1 MHIPDGYLGP
11 QTYVAMYGVM
21 TPIWVVAARKV
32 RQTLRRR
39 EVPRLALAAAFSF
52 VVMLFSLPVPGGTT
66 AHPVGG
72 VLIAILLGP
81 WAAVISISVA
91 LAIQAFVFGDGGITA
106 LGANCFSAAFVGP
119 FVGYWLWSFLSR
131 RPGSGRRAGLSAA
144 IAGFISVNA
153 TAQVAAVLVG
163 IQPLIA
169 RGADGRPL
177 YFPYPLSVTIPAMA
191 FSHLFV
197 GLAEAVITAGV
208 LAYLAREEIQLSA
221 GNRFDSFEIDGQP

>member
-1 MHIPDGYLGP
+1 MHIPDGYLSP

-66 AHPVGG
+66 AHPAGG
-72 VLIAILLGP
+72 ALIAIVLGP
-81 WAAVISISVA
+81 WAAVISMSVA
-91 LAIQAFVFGDGGITA
+91 LTIQAFVFGDGGITA

-119 FVGYWLWSFLSR
+119 FVGYWIWKFLAGRQKTSR
-131 RPGSGRRAGLSAA
+131 RALLGAA
-144 IAGFISVNA
+144 IAGFISINA

-177 YFPYPLSVTIPAMA
+177 YFPYPLSVTMPAMA
-191 FSHLFV
+191 FSHVFV
-197 GLAEAVITAGV
+197 GLAEAFITAGV
-208 LAYLAREEIQLSA
+208 LAYLAREEIQPITGDFKAL
-221 GNRFDSFEIDGQP
+221 EID

>member
-11 QTYVAMYGVM
+11 QTYVAAYGAMAPVW
-21 TPIWVVAARKV
+21 IVAARKV
-32 RQTLRRR
+32 RQTMRRR

-72 VLIAILLGP
+72 ALIAITLGP

-106 LGANCFSAAFVGP
+106 LGANCFAAAFVGP
-119 FVGYWLWSFLSR
+119 FVGYWLWNLLGKRILSSRPSFSAAVSGFLS
-131 RPGSGRRAGLSAA
+131 
-144 IAGFISVNA
+144 VNVTAQA
-153 TAQVAAVLVG
+153 TAILVG

-177 YFPYPLSVTIPAMA
+177 YFPYSLSMAISAMA
-191 FSHLFV
+191 FSHIFI
-197 GLAEAVITAGV
+197 GLAEAVITAGA
-208 LAYLAREEIQLSA
+208 LAYLAREETLSIA
-221 GNRFDSFEIDGQP
+221 GELRAIEID

>member
-11 QTYVAMYGVM
+11 QTYLAMYGAM
-21 TPIWVVAARKV
+21 APIWVVAARKV

-72 VLIAILLGP
+72 ALIAILLGP
-81 WAAVISISVA
+81 WAAVVSISVA
-91 LAIQAFVFGDGGITA
+91 LAIQAFVFGDGGVTA
-106 LGANCFSAAFVGP
+106 LGANCFAAAFVGP
-119 FVGYWLWSFLSR
+119 FAGYWTWRFFKGPRVSSR
-131 RPGSGRRAGLSAA
+131 RASLAAAG
-144 IAGFISVNA
+144 AGFISVNA

-169 RGADGRPL
+169 LGADGRPL
-177 YFPYPLSVTIPAMA
+177 YFPYPLSVTMPAMA
-191 FSHLFV
+191 FSHVFI
-197 GLAEAVITAGV
+197 GLAEAFITVGA
-208 LAYLAREEIQLSA
+208 LAYFARVNAIGMVDA
-221 GNRFDSFEIDGQP
+221 TPVEIDPLA